1 VKLCFVDDMMSVL
14 WKTCWIALNVLPW
27 AKIYTMPSSPQ
38 GAKGWYVVPLVI
50 QISCHGDPKKMGHP
64 MNGWPWHQLLRRY
77 SHTQLRIHTRLIFK
91 VMVPNEGMYHWLTYG
106 LRNHPML
113 PSSELKMSKTNK
125 NINIS
130 SNYK

>member
-1 VKLCFVDDMMSVL
+1 MTPVV
-14 WKTCWIALNVLPW
+14 
-27 AKIYTMPSSPQ
+27 AKIFP
-38 GAKGWYVVPLVI
+38 
-50 QISCHGDPKKMGHP
+50 
-64 MNGWPWHQLLRRY
+64 
-77 SHTQLRIHTRLIFK
+77 HTAPHSYQAYLH
-91 VMVPNEGMYHWLTYG
+91 G